1 MAQAPIGRASKD
13 NPFFAKEN
21 HVQIARLDRNKQEFF
36 GTIGGTVPTDPV
48 IVQPLFGPFTLPS
61 GSFFWIREESV
72 GVATVGFNSDA
83 DPEPDIFVT
92 PEQVAQNTQ
101 ISAQDRRAIRT
112 KLTGLGY

>member
-48 IVQPLFGPFTLPS
+48 IVQPLFGPYTLPS
-61 GSFFWIREESV
+61 GSFFWIRKEAV
-72 GVATVGFNSDA
+72 GVATVGFNIDA

-92 PEQVAQNTQ
+92 PEQVYQS
-101 ISAQDRRAIRT
+101 SAVSDQDKQAIRA